1 MAVYFILLIIS
12 NFLIR
17 LSYHLKNYGDRGG
30 CYLPRPQ
37 RVCALSDTRTL
48 FLQVTGGYDFPGSNS
63 VSYCF

>member
-1 MAVYFILLIIS
+1 M
-12 NFLIR
+12 R

-37 RVCALSDTRTL
+37 RVCALSDTQTL
-48 FLQVTGGYDFPGSNS
+48 FLQVMGGYDFPGSNS